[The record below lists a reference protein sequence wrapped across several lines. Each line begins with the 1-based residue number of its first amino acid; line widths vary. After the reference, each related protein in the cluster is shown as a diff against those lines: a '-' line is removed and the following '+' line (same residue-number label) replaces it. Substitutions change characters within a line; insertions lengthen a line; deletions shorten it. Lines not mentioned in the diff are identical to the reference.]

1 MLSLVF
7 ENLAVSEELL
17 CVPADW
23 RDECGRGYTLSQEEK
38 LEEGGVQD
46 SHRTWPRGTPRKPER
61 GGLSTSRGSLL
72 YQRAKVRKF
81 IALEETVAR
90 RYTGIRYCAQAGC

>member
-7 ENLAVSEELL
+7 GNLAVSEELL

-23 RDECGRGYTLSQEEK
+23 RYDCERGCTLSQEK

-46 SHRTWPRGTPRKPER
+46 NHRTWPRGTPRKPER
-61 GGLSTSRGSLL
+61 GGLSTNRGSLL
-72 YQRAKVRKF
+72 YQMAKVDKF
-81 IALEETVAR
+81 IALVAR
-90 RYTGIRYCAQAGC
+90 RYIGIKYCAQAGC